1 MLTIT
6 DETDPTLTYTGPA
19 DGVAAGITSW
29 YPDAPT
35 EVLAVI
41 RDFEQALIN
50 DATAVDAL
58 ATYLAVKVSH
68 DGPQRQFCRVCL
80 RSRVPAV
87 TVNSPRGRLHFCDD
101 HTTYAEPHQA
111 NAQWA
116 KWYDRHNVGGIAAYM
131 DGQAMIEADHIE
143 ALRQNSADTMRD
155 AMRAAI
161 DSDMALTESDT
172 LADLLDAHQL
182 TPEQRDDIIT
192 WVLDGWLPGE

>member
-1 MLTIT
+1 MLTVT
-6 DETDPTLTYTGPA
+6 DTIDPNRTYTGPA
-19 DGVAAGITSW
+19 DGVAASIAGW
-29 YPDAPT
+29 FLNAPP
-35 EVLAVI
+35 EVLAVV

-50 DATAVDAL
+50 NTDTVDAL

-68 DGPQRQFCRVCL
+68 TGPQRQFCRACL

-87 TVNSPRGRLHFCDD
+87 TVDSPRGRLHFCDD
-101 HTTYAEPHQA
+101 HTTYAEPYQA

-131 DGQAMIEADHIE
+131 DGQVMIAADHVE

-155 AMRAAI
+155 AMRAAF
-161 DSDMALTESDT
+161 DSDMALTESDA

-182 TPEQRDDIIT
+182 TPEQRDDVIT
-192 WVLDGWLPGE
+192 WVLGGWLPGN